1 MKFGNIKKVAK
12 VILDEYKKRGTAM
25 RVAFRKSHPTYG
37 MWYGAKA
44 VDLGFDSI
52 NIPIVIG
59 CYGGGSYSIV
69 DMSED
74 EVEFLGFNIISAIK
88 KSLDIED
95 ENTKFEIV
103 ANGEWR
109 REDKEV

>member
-1 MKFGNIKKVAK
+1 MKIGNIKKVAK
-12 VILDEYKKRGTAM
+12 IILDEYKKKGTAM
-25 RVAFRKSHPTYG
+25 RVTFRERHPKYG

-44 VDLGFDSI
+44 VDLGFDST

-59 CYGGGSYSIV
+59 CYGGGSYSVV
-69 DMSED
+69 DMNKD
-74 EVEFLGFNIISAIK
+74 EVEFWGFNIISAIK

-95 ENTKFEIV
+95 ENAEFEIV

-109 REDKEV
+109 R